1 MSVQGE
7 IIHLK
12 IIVVGDSGA
21 GKTSII
27 TRYTKEI
34 FDPNNSATIVP
45 VFSSKVLKTNGNT
58 YQFNIWDIP
67 GQDRNPIMTRTFA
80 QDTDGIIYCCEVKK
94 PISNENL
101 KNWEESLN
109 SFIDTKNIPKIIV
122 ENKCDKL
129 GDESL
134 YNYDINTLRETGK
147 NLSCFKFF
155 RTSALNGYNVNEAF
169 NTLINEM
176 IKEIKIKGIEYK
188 HKKAIKL
195 KHKNQ
200 NTNPKCC

>member
-7 IIHLK
+7 IIPLK
-12 IIVVGDSGA
+12 IIIVGDSGA

-27 TRYTKEI
+27 TRYTKEV
-34 FDPNNSATIVP
+34 FEPYNSATIVP
-45 VFSSKVLKTNGNT
+45 VFSSKVLTINGNK
-58 YQFNIWDIP
+58 YQFNIWDNP
-67 GQDRNPIMTRTFA
+67 GQDRNPIILRTFA
-80 QDTDGIIYCCEVKK
+80 EDTDGIIYCCEVNKQ
-94 PISNENL
+94 ISNENL

-109 SFIDTKNIPKIIV
+109 SLIDIKDIPKIIV
-122 ENKCDKL
+122 ENKCDLL

-147 NLSCFKFF
+147 NLRCFKFF

-176 IKEIKIKGIEYK
+176 IKEIKIKGIEKK
-188 HKKAIKL
+188 HKKSMKL
-195 KHKNQ
+195 KHKHQ